1 MNATVGDEK
10 TVLGVLRGT
19 LPVKSLYLAQGL
31 VRAWQCC

>member
-1 MNATVGDEK
+1 MNAMATVGDEK

-19 LPVKSLYLAQGL
+19 LPVKSLYLAL